1 MKAVMYGAG
10 NIGRGFIG
18 QKLYQ
23 SGYHTTFIDVN
34 RAVVDEINAKHEY
47 PIYITRG
54 TEYVPEWVKNVDAV
68 DGKDADAVVDAIA
81 NTDLLCDLF
90 LVCSHSAGGGCEC
103 ISSNPGVVVCRRV
116 GV

>member
-23 SGYHTTFIDVN
+23 SGYQTTFIDVN

-68 DGKDADAVVDAIA
+68 DGKDSDAVVKAIA
-81 NTDLLCDLF
+81 
-90 LVCSHSAGGGCEC
+90 EK
-103 ISSNPGVVVCRRV
+103 R
-116 GV
+116 